1 MMKHSKMRPIAI
13 AAAVVVAA
21 TGIGAS
27 AASAAA
33 PEKPASA
40 AVTLMKPPAGSK
52 ELKAA
57 KVKGV
62 LYRRYSITSDKPKDV
77 VAYYAS
83 AWKQAGYM
91 VHSGGGGGGWGPWG
105 GSGAGA
111 QGHKGNSYI
120 SVNAGARNS
129 GPTYFEVCLGT
140 NKKLVNDCQNLLQ
153 NN

>member
-1 MMKHSKMRPIAI
+1 MKSITTRSIAI
-13 AAAVVVAA
+13 GAALVVAGA
-21 TGIGAS
+21 GIGAS

-40 AVTLMKPPAGSK
+40 AVKLMKPPAGAK

-57 KVKGV
+57 TVKGV

-111 QGHKGNSYI
+111 QAHKGTSYI

-129 GPTYFEVCLGT
+129 GPTYFEVCFGT